1 MEPGGDLGLLLR
13 SPALEDAERW
23 IAGQPRGA
31 PAPTDETRA
40 YISQSR
46 EATTRRRNILTGSL
60 TVGLVVAVGLAGL
73 AYWQRGIAVKERDRA
88 TRNFKLA
95 QHTAESL
102 VFDIAQGLRH
112 VQGMNVESVRKILET
127 SKATFEQLAV
137 SASDDASLQRS
148 RSVMLNEFGETYL
161 TLGDLEQALKVHQE
175 GLGLAQRLAAADPTN
190 TKWQRDLWVSH
201 GRVGDTLMQLGKLD
215 EALKGY
221 RDSLAVIEHLSR
233 SDRANTQWQHDLSS
247 SYIKVSDVLVEE
259 ASSMRR

>member
-1 MEPGGDLGLLLR
+1 
-13 SPALEDAERW
+13 
-23 IAGQPRGA
+23 
-31 PAPTDETRA
+31 
-40 YISQSR
+40 
-46 EATTRRRNILTGSL
+46 
-60 TVGLVVAVGLAGL
+60 LVVAVSLAGL
-73 AYWQRGIAVKERDRA
+73 AYWQRGIAVEERDRA

-102 VFDIAQGLRH
+102 VFDISQGLRD
-112 VQGMNVESVRKILET
+112 VQGMSVKSVRKILET
-127 SKATFEQLAV
+127 AKTTFEQLAV

-175 GLGLAQRLAAADPTN
+175 ALGLVQRLAAGDPTN

-201 GRVGDTLMQLGKLD
+201 GRIGDTLVQLGKLD
-215 EALKGY
+215 EALKSY

-259 ASSMRR
+259 GKLNEALDAYRAPAWPSVNAWSPPIAPACDGNANYPLSIIRLAMC